1 MQLPNL
7 GGAVAPVL
15 GLGGAALCAWKSVYT
30 VEGGHRAIIYSRLSG
45 IKDEVTGEGT
55 HFCIP
60 FVEEPVLFDV
70 RTQPREVSSIT
81 GTKDLQMVNIKV
93 RTLTK
98 PMKDRLPSIYRELG
112 PDYNN
117 RVLPS
122 IVNEVLKNVV
132 SKYDAVQLLT
142 QRDRVSKRV
151 LADLQREANDFNII
165 LDDVAIID
173 LTFGRDFTAAV
184 EAKQVAEQDAK
195 RALYVVDRAKQ
206 EKMAKII
213 TAEGETAAASMI
225 GAAVQNNPAYIEL
238 ERLRAAREIAA
249 TVARSA
255 NKVYLN
261 ADSLL
266 LNLDKQASG
275 MNKAQ
280 FGK

>member
-1 MQLPNL
+1 
-7 GGAVAPVL
+7 
-15 GLGGAALCAWKSVYT
+15 
-30 VEGGHRAIIYSRLSG
+30 
-45 IKDEVTGEGT
+45 
-55 HFCIP
+55 
-60 FVEEPVLFDV
+60 
-70 RTQPREVSSIT
+70 
-81 GTKDLQMVNIKV
+81 
-93 RTLTK
+93 
-98 PMKDRLPSIYRELG
+98 
-112 PDYNN
+112 
-117 RVLPS
+117 
-122 IVNEVLKNVV
+122 VLKNVV

>member
-1 MQLPNL
+1 MNFLRNLPNL
-7 GGAVAPVL
+7 GNAVVPVL
-15 GLGGAALCAWKSVYT
+15 GLGGAATALWKSIYT
-30 VEGGHRAIIYSRLSG
+30 VDGGHRAIIYSRWSG

-60 FVEEPVLFDV
+60 FLEDPIIFDV

-98 PMKDRLPSIYRELG
+98 PMKDRLPRIYRKLG

-122 IVNEVLKNVV
+122 IVNEVLKNIV

-142 QRDRVSKRV
+142 MRDAVSKRV

-206 EKMAKII
+206 EKKARII
-213 TAEGETAAASMI
+213 SAEGETAAAELI
-225 GAAVQNNPAYIEL
+225 GAAVQSNPAYIEL
-238 ERLRAAREIAA
+238 ERLRAARDIAA

-266 LNLDKQASG
+266 LNLENDRE
-275 MNKAQ
+275 
-280 FGK
+280 

>member
-1 MQLPNL
+1 
-7 GGAVAPVL
+7 VL
-15 GLGGAALCAWKSVYT
+15 GLSTMGYAAWRAVYT

-45 IKDEVTGEGT
+45 IKDEVVGEGT

-60 FVEEPVLFDV
+60 FLEEPILFDI

-98 PMKDRLPSIYRELG
+98 PSTASLPNIFRTLG

-132 SKYDAVQLLT
+132 SKYNAVELLT
-142 QRDRVSKRV
+142 QRDKVAARMKAS
-151 LADLQREANDFNII
+151 LQREASSFNIM

-184 EAKQVAEQDAK
+184 EAKQVAQQDAE
-195 RALYVVDRAKQ
+195 RALFIVQRAEQ
-206 EKMAKII
+206 EKLAKII
-213 TAEGETAAASMI
+213 NAEGETRAAAMI
-225 GAAVQNNPAYIEL
+225 GAAVQGNPAYIEL

-266 LNLDKQASG
+266 LNLNQSASG
-275 MNKAQ
+275 ATNER